1 MRKRKFTQKA
11 RSVLRSRPQLGKF
24 VLVNQ
29 SCLSTIQ
36 CRPALAVEPLMPT
49 SQCLQ
54 RPVPAH
60 VLSAAERVRGAS
72 VALL

>member
-11 RSVLRSRPQLGKF
+11 HSAEVEAF

-36 CRPALAVEPLMPT
+36 CRPALAAEPLMPT